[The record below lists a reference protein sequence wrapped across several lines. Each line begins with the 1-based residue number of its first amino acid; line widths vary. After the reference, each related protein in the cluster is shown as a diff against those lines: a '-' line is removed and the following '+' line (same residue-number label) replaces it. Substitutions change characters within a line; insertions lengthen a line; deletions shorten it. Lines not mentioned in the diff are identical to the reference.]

1 MVRLTRVSLGR
12 GYEKSR
18 GFEIV
23 TARIV
28 GAIGRT
34 LRKFS
39 RRSARMPRSEERGG
53 RAARSEAE
61 ANSRLGYNSPAWK
74 GRLLDYGDAWCRFFR
89 GGRVQIA
96 IRSVVGGPIVTDQ
109 ELSEKESLRIILL
122 DVETI
127 EGKRSRRNGR
137 DSDKA
142 NDTTM
147 ENVLWGHGGLVT
159 GRNKG
164 FPRCVSL

>member
-74 GRLLDYGDAWCRFFR
+74 GRLLDYGDAWCRFFSRWQGPDRHSLGR
-89 GGRVQIA
+89 GGA
-96 IRSVVGGPIVTDQ
+96 NCDGPGVV
-109 ELSEKESLRIILL
+109 R
-122 DVETI
+122 
-127 EGKRSRRNGR
+127 EGVSTNYSAGCGDDRR
-137 DSDKA
+137 
-142 NDTTM
+142 
-147 ENVLWGHGGLVT
+147 
-159 GRNKG
+159 
-164 FPRCVSL
+164 